1 MMLVFENE
9 SAVYEYMKIRLVG
22 VKIRNSNSVIFY
34 ENMLQESSERVEK
47 HNLNGRHITNMIA
60 LVE

>member
-34 ENMLQESSERVEK
+34 ENMLQESRERVEK